1 MCLRGIVVLDN
12 ASFNVK
18 AGRQER
24 EMLKKSL
31 LATVLFAVTVALQAV
46 AADTP
51 GVTATEIKIATQVL
65 IAARPQPLA

>member
-1 MCLRGIVVLDN
+1 VAFDS

-24 EMLKKSL
+24 EMLKKRSL
-31 LATVLFAVTVALQAV
+31 LAAILFAVTVAAQAV

-51 GVTATEIKIATQVL
+51 GVTATEIKIGHQSL
-65 IAARPQPLA
+65 